1 MEIVAIHTESLNLTE
16 DQFFKLCAENK
27 ELRFERDKHKNIII
41 MAPTGGETGNKN
53 SNLNL
58 EVGIWNK
65 QNRLGYCFD
74 SNTGYTLPDGAVLSP
89 DASWIP
95 KDKWEA
101 IPREDRKK
109 FAHICPDFLI
119 ELMSESDS
127 LKKTME
133 KMEEWIENGCL
144 LGWLI
149 NPESRTTYIYKPN
162 MEPTEIPFSQKL
174 SGENVLPGFELEL
187 DKIIL

>member
-65 QNRLGYCFD
+65 QNRLGYRFD

-101 IPREDRKK
+101 I
-109 FAHICPDFLI
+109 
-119 ELMSESDS
+119 
-127 LKKTME
+127 
-133 KMEEWIENGCL
+133 
-144 LGWLI
+144 
-149 NPESRTTYIYKPN
+149 
-162 MEPTEIPFSQKL
+162 
-174 SGENVLPGFELEL
+174 
-187 DKIIL
+187 